1 MLLTEII
8 TRGYSGEQGWDEVSL
23 PPYTK
28 ERIAQVDTFAEMVV
42 RNSYHDTYQRI
53 FDEYG

>member
-8 TRGYSGEQGWDEVSL
+8 TRGHSGEQGWDQVSL
-23 PPYTK
+23 PQDTK

-42 RNSYHDTYQRI
+42 GNSYRDTYQHI
-53 FDEYG
+53 FDKYR